1 LAGDGDCAAFAIF
14 EETFRRIRRERGTG
28 RWQVLNG
35 VTMGTMAEKTDGRIE
50 AIRVDVPGAGLP

>member
-1 LAGDGDCAAFAIF
+1 
-14 EETFRRIRRERGTG
+14 
-28 RWQVLNG
+28 VLNG